1 MKFWKLL
8 AISLLL
14 VVVVTF
20 LPHGMPPAVSAD
32 VKARATIEGAPGS
45 GIFGEVKFK
54 EKENRN
60 RPTKEVEIEAKIEGL
75 PPNTIRGFHIHEV
88 GFCNPSDSFTSAGGH
103 FDPGPNGNSNP
114 DANHPY
120 HLGDIP
126 NLESDD
132 KGKAEL
138 KKYVTSRVTLS
149 SGPLTLFDSNGS
161 AVIVHLNEDQGTT
174 GVSGGSGGPRI
185 ACGVIVND

>member
-14 VVVVTF
+14 VAIVTV
-20 LPHGMPPAVSAD
+20 LPHGTPPAVSKE

-45 GIFGEVKFK
+45 GIHGEVKFK
-54 EKENRN
+54 EKETGN
-60 RPTKEVEIEAKIEGL
+60 RPTKEVEIEAKIQGL

-88 GFCNPSDSFTSAGGH
+88 GFCNPADDFTSAGGH

-126 NLESDD
+126 NLISKGD
-132 KGKAEL
+132 GKAQL
-138 KKYVTSRVTLS
+138 KYTTSRVTLS
-149 SGPLTLFDSNGS
+149 SSPLTLLDGDGS